1 MRKILGTLI
10 LLLAGVIA
18 YMYFFGKG
26 ADKENAHHIVNET
39 KDLGKSVGDFIKRQT
54 EKYDNGEFDILLE
67 KISRS
72 INKLRSKTESNTDEV
87 KDDLRDLEKELKQ
100 IDPEKLSQENRDD
113 LKRIL
118 EDLDKELE

>member
-10 LLLAGVIA
+10 LLLAGIIA
-18 YMYFFGKG
+18 YMYFFGKDT
-26 ADKENAHHIVNET
+26 DKETAHHIVSET

-72 INKLRSKTESNTDEV
+72 INKLKSKTENNSDEV
-87 KDDLRDLEKELKQ
+87 KDDLLDLEKELKQ
-100 IDPEKLSQENRDD
+100 IDPEKLSEENRDD

-118 EDLDKELE
+118 EDLDKELK

>member
-1 MRKILGTLI
+1 MSRIIGTLI
-10 LLLAGVIA
+10 LLLACVIG

-26 ADKENAHHIVNET
+26 ADKEKAHHIVNET

-54 EKYDNGEFDILLE
+54 DKYDNGEFDILLE

-72 INKLRSKTESNTDEV
+72 INKLRSKTENNTDEV
-87 KDDLRDLEKELKQ
+87 KDDLRDLERELKQ
-100 IDPEKLSQENRDD
+100 IDPEKLSQENRED

-118 EDLDKELE
+118 EDLEKEIE